1 MTRALVP
8 AVAVALAA
16 ALMTAGPSAAPQASG
31 SGPAQGQAQTPSQSI
46 FRASIEGVS
55 VSVSVRKGG
64 QAVQDLTAA
73 DFQLEDNGVAQRIQ
87 AVSVETLPI
96 DVTLMLDVSAS
107 VEGRRLERLK
117 RSVTET
123 AQYIRPDDQFRLIAV
138 QHSLQQI
145 FGFQPGGT
153 VPAVDA
159 LQARGGTSLLDGLA
173 ATLMRAAEPERRQ
186 LIISYTDGQDTISIL
201 DRESVANVAGF
212 ADAVLYFVVP
222 TSGARNRTTST
233 AATLADLAVRTGGE
247 VFWVD
252 YDAPISDAFQRA
264 LEAFRKSYVL
274 RYTPAGVKEGGWHE
288 VTVRVPKDPTYEIR
302 ARRGYGG

>member
-1 MTRALVP
+1 MTRPRSWILLAT
-8 AVAVALAA
+8 LAA
-16 ALMTAGPSAAPQASG
+16 AVTAAGPAAAPQTSASA
-31 SGPAQGQAQTPSQSI
+31 PAQTPAPQSI

-55 VSVSVRKGG
+55 VNVSVRKGG
-64 QAVQDLTAA
+64 QPVQDLTAA
-73 DFQLEDNGVAQRIQ
+73 DFELQDNGVRQRIA
-87 AVSVETLPI
+87 AVSVETLPV

-107 VEGRRLERLK
+107 VEGRRLDRLK

-138 QHSLQQI
+138 QHSLQQV

-153 VPAVDA
+153 APAVGG
-159 LQARGGTSLLDGLA
+159 LQARGGTSLLDGLSA
-173 ATLMRAAEPERRQ
+173 ALMRAAEPDRRQ
-186 LIISYTDGQDTISIL
+186 LIIAYTDGQDTISIL
-201 DRESVANVAGF
+201 DHEAVADVAGF

-222 TSGARNRTTST
+222 TTGARNRTTST
-233 AATLADLAVRTGGE
+233 AVTLADLAVRTGGE

-252 YDAPISDAFQRA
+252 YDAPITEAFQRA

-274 RYTPAGVKEGGWHE
+274 RYTPSGVGDGGWHE
-288 VTVRVPKDPTYEIR
+288 VTVRVPKDETYEIR